1 MRVTKEA
8 ASSDLWL
15 GGWGAAAAFLPAAP
29 SAEVLAEPGWAT
41 GDEAPDSALSSRNLG
56 ADDGGGGLVGDV
68 AADGGFGA
76 TEAEEE
82 CRVVPV
88 TSPSPAAPPL
98 LLFLLLLPLLRLAP
112 PPLLPDSGAA
122 ALVTTAASAR
132 PRSKDRGVPPP
143 PLLPSRLPPEGCSAP
158 KTPAE
163 AEGRG
168 AGWTLPELA
177 TPP

>member
-1 MRVTKEA
+1 M
-8 ASSDLWL
+8 
-15 GGWGAAAAFLPAAP
+15 
-29 SAEVLAEPGWAT
+29 
-41 GDEAPDSALSSRNLG
+41 
-56 ADDGGGGLVGDV
+56 VGDV

-76 TEAEEE
+76 VEAEEE

-88 TSPSPAAPPL
+88 ASLSAAAPPL

-158 KTPAE
+158 KTPTE